1 MSGDNYL
8 GLYYKD
14 VEPVSLIQKLE
25 NYNFHIGSFC
35 SDGRYFAFC
44 QRFETKIWIWDLT
57 NNNLFYKNTKK
68 LGFAT
73 NIKWSENGNYL
84 IVYSVTNFGPGRIKV
99 WDKFS
104 WSSRDIVL

>member
-1 MSGDNYL
+1 MPLMLVSCFLISVSFNFGNSSKSTSPLIIAVDNAR
-8 GLYYKD
+8 
-14 VEPVSLIQKLE
+14 
-25 NYNFHIGSFC
+25 
-35 SDGRYFAFC
+35 RYFAFC